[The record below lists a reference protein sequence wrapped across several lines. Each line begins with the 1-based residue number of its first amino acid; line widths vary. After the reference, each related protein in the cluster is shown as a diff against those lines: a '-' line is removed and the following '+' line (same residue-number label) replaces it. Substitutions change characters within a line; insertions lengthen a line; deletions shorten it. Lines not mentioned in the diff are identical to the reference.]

1 MELRIRTAVEDERR
15 LWTTTQSEMEVEMVR
30 AKTEVQGQYEQD
42 IRSLTQ
48 KCEDLEAELK
58 AHQATAKTA
67 AAVDV
72 TGGDAYNS
80 GMFGRESIHALLRQK
95 DGEVKGLQSSLVA
108 AEASNAALA
117 EEVAE
122 VTRQNDSLRAGA
134 NSAADADEKMEAL
147 QARHAA
153 ALEIL
158 GEKAEQLQA
167 AQEDLDDL
175 REWMRSHALNSV
187 TTDG

>member
-1 MELRIRTAVEDERR
+1 
-15 LWTTTQSEMEVEMVR
+15 
-30 AKTEVQGQYEQD
+30 
-42 IRSLTQ
+42 
-48 KCEDLEAELK
+48 
-58 AHQATAKTA
+58 
-67 AAVDV
+67 
-72 TGGDAYNS
+72 
-80 GMFGRESIHALLRQK
+80 MFGRESIHALLRQK